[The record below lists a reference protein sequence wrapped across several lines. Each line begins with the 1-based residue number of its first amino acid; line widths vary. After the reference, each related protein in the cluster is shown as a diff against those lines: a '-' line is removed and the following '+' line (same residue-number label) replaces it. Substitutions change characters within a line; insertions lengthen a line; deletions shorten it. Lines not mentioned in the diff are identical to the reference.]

1 MPTQRHYFIEQ
12 TKDGRYAV
20 RAAGSIRATFVFET
34 QQEAIDYAAKLNPSD
49 HRDVEQVQNVASAAH
64 GEWRGGTMKYQ
75 IRRPSAAP

>member
-34 QQEAIDYAAKLNPSD
+34 QQEAIEYATKLNPSD
-49 HRDVEQVQNVASAAH
+49 HPDVEQVENVASAAR
-64 GEWRGGTMKYQ
+64 GEWRG
-75 IRRPSAAP
+75 RA